1 MVINSVFPRP
11 TKKAAKAINKEGWL
25 NALGQI
31 ITRMDVRRFTLS
43 KEDGVKDY
51 GQEAIDTLLKMMED
65 HRGEFIVI
73 AAGYPDEMQRFITS
87 NPGLRSRF
95 QTVIHFNDYTSAD
108 LRKIFVLNAK
118 ADDYI
123 PSNGCMKVVSEYL
136 DEKRVESPDTFAN
149 GRDVRNIYQQIVK
162 EQSNRL
168 VQEGYSD
175 KSALQLLKTEDA
187 RAAVN
192 MLSGQ
197 IF

>member
-1 MVINSVFPRP
+1 
-11 TKKAAKAINKEGWL
+11 
-25 NALGQI
+25 
-31 ITRMDVRRFTLS
+31 
-43 KEDGVKDY
+43 
-51 GQEAIDTLLKMMED
+51 MED

-73 AAGYPDEMQRFITS
+73 VAGYPDEMQRFITS

-123 PSNGCMKVVSEYL
+123 PSNGCMKIVSEYL
-136 DEKRVESPDTFAN
+136 DTKRAEDPETFAN

-168 VQEGYSD
+168 VREGFED
-175 KSALQLLKTEDA
+175 KSSLQLLKTEDA
-187 RAAVN
+187 QAAVN
-192 MLSGQ
+192 VLSGQ
-197 IF
+197 LF